1 MKTQPMRRREFITL
15 LGGAAAAWP
24 PVAHAQQTDR
34 LPHVGVLMSATESDP
49 EASTRT
55 GAFERGLQAFG
66 WTARRNVR
74 IDYRWVGPDVQ
85 RTRAAAAELIAASAD
100 VIVAANSPGVAVLR
114 QATRAIPVV
123 FVNIGDPVGQGFVA
137 SLSRPGGN
145 ITGFTGLEFSLGG
158 KWVGFLKEIA
168 PNVTRVSY
176 LFHPEI
182 GPYYS
187 LWLGSVA
194 AASATYGMAVTPS
207 AVRTDADIEGAIS
220 TLATQPNGGLIVQ
233 PDAYTNNNRKLII
246 ELAARYRLPDI
257 YAYRFDVADGGLLSY
272 GTDVPDVYR
281 RCAAYVD
288 RILKGEKPADLPVQQ
303 PLKYELVINMK
314 TAKALGLAVP
324 LTLQVA
330 ADEVIE

>member
-1 MKTQPMRRREFITL
+1 MR
-15 LGGAAAAWP
+15 
-24 PVAHAQQTDR
+24 
-34 LPHVGVLMSATESDP
+34 HVGVLMSAIESDP
-49 EASTRT
+49 EGPSRT
-55 GAFERGLQAFG
+55 DAFEQGLRALG
-66 WTARRNVR
+66 WTDRRNLR
-74 IDYRWVGPDVQ
+74 IDYRWAGPDAQ
-85 RTRAAAAELIAASAD
+85 RTRAFAAELISATPD
-100 VIVAANSPGVAVLR
+100 VIVATNSPGVAVLR
-114 QATRAIPVV
+114 QATRTIPIV

-158 KWVGFLKEIA
+158 KWLGFLKEIA
-168 PNVTRVSY
+168 PNVTRATY

-194 AASATYGMAVTPS
+194 AAAATFGVALTP
-207 AVRTDADIEGAIS
+207 APVRTDVDIERAIS
-220 TLATQPNGGLIVQ
+220 ALAAQPNGGLIVQ
-233 PDAYTNNNRKLII
+233 PDAYTNANRKLII
-246 ELAARYRLPDI
+246 ELAARHRLPDI
-257 YAYRFDVADGGLLSY
+257 YAYRFEAADGGLLSY

-303 PLKYELVINMK
+303 PLKYLLVINTK
-314 TAKALGLAVP
+314 TAKALGLTVP